1 MATPRGRYPS
11 PGRMESERRTA
22 SGSQN
27 PGPLFSWFVEQEF
40 SPWSAKT
47 HRSPNTH
54 KRYAVSAKSLGSFF
68 GNLPLSDLTSG
79 LVERYKLWRL
89 GQCRP
94 TGVNRDLA
102 AALHFMF
109 NFAMRLGYMKD
120 NPAAVQY

>member
-1 MATPRGRYPS
+1 
-11 PGRMESERRTA
+11 MESERRTA